1 MYELWTSYKLNQ
13 TYETVYGCQ
22 SWNMDHQIFTEMFV
36 MFVCLFLFSGEDY
49 SGRHKW
55 FQKLNY
61 VVDKVS
67 TNVDYMEKY
76 S

>member
-1 MYELWTSYKLNQ
+1 
-13 TYETVYGCQ
+13 
-22 SWNMDHQIFTEMFV
+22 MDHQIFTEMFV